1 MNKLYKIISVC
12 LCSAMV
18 LPLSA
23 CGKEPVEET
32 ESKNDVS
39 SVAVVSHVTVVD
51 SNDIPVNESPLA
63 KEEFIFG
70 NVFFNK
76 AVTTIELSDTNID
89 SFAPLLEC
97 PYLETLTLTGCKI
110 RDYSMLN
117 SLTQIKNLTLS
128 DCGFDN
134 LSNVSDL
141 IQLRSLDLS
150 YNNISDIIKLSSLK
164 NLQSLMIT

>member
-18 LPLSA
+18 LPLFSG
-23 CGKEPVEET
+23 CGKETEEPT

-39 SVAVVSHVTVVD
+39 SIAVVSHVTVVD

-97 PYLETLTLTGCKI
+97 PYLET
-110 RDYSMLN
+110 
-117 SLTQIKNLTLS
+117 
-128 DCGFDN
+128 
-134 LSNVSDL
+134 
-141 IQLRSLDLS
+141 
-150 YNNISDIIKLSSLK
+150 
-164 NLQSLMIT
+164 